1 MTERNH
7 QRHPQPHKKGHI
19 GHFSIWHII
28 KLYIVY
34 TFFAY
39 LIFALTDF
47 LAFEV
52 FNQVMFLVFALIT
65 GVIATGV
72 HVWQGNKSWTDE
84 LAEDL

>member
-1 MTERNH
+1 MKQQH
-7 QRHPQPHKKGHI
+7 HRHNQPKKGHI
-19 GHFSIWHII
+19 GHFSFWHII
-28 KLYIVY
+28 RLYIVY

-52 FNQVMFLVFALIT
+52 FNQIMFLVFALIT

-72 HVWQGNKSWTDE
+72 HVWQGNKSWADE

>member
-1 MTERNH
+1 MTKQKAQHR
-7 QRHPQPHKKGHI
+7 PQPHKKGHI
-19 GHFSIWHII
+19 GHFSIGHIV
-28 KLYIVY
+28 KLYVVY
-34 TFFAY
+34 SFIAY

-72 HVWQGNKSWTDE
+72 HVWQGNKTWADE